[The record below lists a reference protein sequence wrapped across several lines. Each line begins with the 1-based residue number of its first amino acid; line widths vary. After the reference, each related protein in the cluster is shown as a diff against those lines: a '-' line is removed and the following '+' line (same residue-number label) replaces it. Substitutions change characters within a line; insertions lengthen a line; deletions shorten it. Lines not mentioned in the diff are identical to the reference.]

1 MCASLEEEVSQ
12 LDEQD
17 KREMLQTYGLEDTG
31 LARVIK
37 ESNMLLGLKTF
48 YTVGPQEARAWSF
61 PAGMLVPQAAGII
74 HSDMERGSGLPSQG
88 ALMIALR
95 RFGLRCGLTELLA
108 RFIKAETIAYG
119 DFLQCGGEAGAKE
132 AGKLRL
138 EGKEYVVADG
148 LSPQNSCRSSAR
160 LLYPSGHLPL
170 LPVQVTFSVSSSMQP
185 RSRGLSPE

>member
-1 MCASLEEEVSQ
+1 VCASLEEEVSQ

-17 KREMLQTYGLEDTG
+17 KREMLQTYGLED
-31 LARVIK
+31 
-37 ESNMLLGLKTF
+37 
-48 YTVGPQEARAWSF
+48 
-61 PAGMLVPQAAGII
+61 
-74 HSDMERGSGLPSQG
+74 
-88 ALMIALR
+88 
-95 RFGLRCGLTELLA
+95 TELLA

-170 LPVQVTFSVSSSMQP
+170 LPVQVTFSISSSMQP